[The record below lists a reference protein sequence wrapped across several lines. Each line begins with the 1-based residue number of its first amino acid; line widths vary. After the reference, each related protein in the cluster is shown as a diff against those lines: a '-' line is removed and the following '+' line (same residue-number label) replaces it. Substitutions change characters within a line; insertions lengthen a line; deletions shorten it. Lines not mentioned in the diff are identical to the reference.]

1 MKFNLNKIADEVI
14 ASLKSE
20 KLKNKKTVWDE
31 LTNQVSSEGTWD
43 QELIAHIER
52 IANNKIKS
60 IKENDLRSLWE
71 LSEAAMDSFEDSD
84 SIDIEKA
91 KSDIVEDLVN
101 KVLDKADTNYEEEEY
116 YNEFDD
122 DESEMEDLGFK
133 FDDEKDDF

>member
-1 MKFNLNKIADEVI
+1 MDLPCIYVGCGKFSLQRLEILINSNQFTPIACVD
-14 ASLKSE
+14 
-20 KLKNKKTVWDE
+20 
-31 LTNQVSSEGTWD
+31 
-43 QELIAHIER
+43 
-52 IANNKIKS
+52 
-60 IKENDLRSLWE
+60 
-71 LSEAAMDSFEDSD
+71 
-84 SIDIEKA
+84 IDIEKA